1 MKPEQHVSV
10 CVLLILSVTWSAN
23 GGNILVWFT
32 DGSHWINM
40 KPVLEMLVDRGHQ
53 VKVLVPSTSM
63 FMNSNEP
70 SRFGY
75 EPFNVSISIETME
88 EFFEEYLRFS
98 MYEMDHMSYVQ
109 LYIKYMDLMRIDLQ
123 YALKF
128 LDGVLKSETIMKKL
142 KDGKYLLLVDPI
154 YPGGDLLA
162 EILGIPLVYS
172 LRFSLAHNWER
183 YCGQL
188 PAPPS
193 FVPGAMSKL
202 TDKMD
207 FSERVWNFL
216 FYALQDIVM
225 SNIFWKELD
234 KYYSEV
240 KGTPTSACE
249 TMGRADI
256 WLMRTYWDFDFP
268 RPFLPNFKFVGGI
281 HCRPAKPLP
290 EDMEEFVQS
299 SGDAG
304 IVVFTLGSFIKNI
317 TTEKGNMVASALAQI
332 PQKVLWR
339 YSGEKPATLGA
350 NTRIYNWIP
359 QNDLLG
365 HPKTRAFITHGGT
378 NGIYEAIYHGVPMV
392 GLPQFADQP
401 DNMVHMKAKGA
412 AIIADINFMKTE
424 ELRDAF
430 NTVIN
435 ENSIFHDRPMNP
447 RDEAVFWIE
456 FTMRNKGAKHLRVQA
471 HELTW
476 YQYHSLD
483 VLAFLFTIVLFLIL
497 LFINTCSFCFRR
509 CCGRKGK
516 TKRKADANGGNIL
529 VWFTEGSHW
538 INMKPV
544 LETLVDRGH
553 QVKVLVP
560 STSMF
565 MNSSEPSRFGYEPFN
580 VSFSLEAM
588 EEFFEEYLRFSM
600 YEMDH
605 LSYVQL
611 YIKYMD
617 LMRVDLQYAL
627 KFLDGVLKSETIMK
641 KLKEGKY
648 DLLLA
653 DPIYPGSEL
662 VAEILGIPLVL
673 SVRFSVAHNWE
684 RYCGQLP
691 APPSF
696 VPGAMSK
703 LTDKMDFS
711 ESVELP
717 LLRFAR
723 HFDDCIH
730 NFCIVTGTPTSA
742 CETMGR
748 ADIWLMRTYWDF
760 DFPRPFLPNFKFVG
774 GIHCRQAKPLPED
787 MEEFVQSSGDAG
799 IVVFTLGSF
808 IKNITTEKGNMV
820 ASALAQIPQKVRGQS
835 LMSPQDQGF
844 HHHGGTNG
852 IYEAIY
858 HGVPMVGL
866 PQYKEKAM
874 WLSTSI
880 FHDRPMS
887 PRDEAVFWIEFTMRN
902 KGAKHLR
909 AQAHELTW
917 YQYHSLDVLAFLLAI
932 VLFLILLFINTC
944 SYCFRR
950 CGRKGK
956 TKRKAEMV
964 SVLMKLNKV
973 SCTSL
978 REVWFPL
985 RSSSLMPENL
995 YKSDEGIIDNLQ
1007 ITVDYSH
1014 SGQLQAMNADD
1025 TYYFA
1030 QEQAA
1035 GFQVF
1040 ELNAKVQPG
1049 SLASSESWSEPE
1061 AEHL

>member
-1 MKPEQHVSV
+1 MKPGQHVSV

-32 DGSHWINM
+32 EGSHWINM
-40 KPVLEMLVDRGHQ
+40 KPVLETLVDRGHQ

-75 EPFNVSISIETME
+75 EPFNVSVSIETME

-123 YALKF
+123 YTLKF
-128 LDGVLKSETIMKKL
+128 VDGVLKSETIMKKL
-142 KDGKYLLLVDPI
+142 KDGKYDLLLVDPI

-162 EILGIPLVYS
+162 ELLGIPLVYS

-216 FYALQDIVM
+216 FYALQDIVIG
-225 SNIFWKELD
+225 NVFWKELD

-365 HPKTRAFITHGGT
+365 HAKTRAFITHGGT

-412 AIIADINFMKTE
+412 AIIADLNFMKTE

-435 ENSIFHDRPMNP
+435 DKSYKENAMRLSSIFHDRPINP
-447 RDEAVFWIE
+447 QDEAVFWIE

-483 VLAFLFTIVLFLIL
+483 VLAFLLAIALFVIL
-497 LFINTCSFCFRR
+497 LFINTCSYCFRR

-516 TKRKADANGGNIL
+516 TKRKA
-529 VWFTEGSHW
+529 E
-538 INMKPV
+538 
-544 LETLVDRGH
+544 
-553 QVKVLVP
+553 
-560 STSMF
+560 
-565 MNSSEPSRFGYEPFN
+565 
-580 VSFSLEAM
+580 
-588 EEFFEEYLRFSM
+588 
-600 YEMDH
+600 
-605 LSYVQL
+605 
-611 YIKYMD
+611 
-617 LMRVDLQYAL
+617 
-627 KFLDGVLKSETIMK
+627 
-641 KLKEGKY
+641 
-648 DLLLA
+648 
-653 DPIYPGSEL
+653 
-662 VAEILGIPLVL
+662 
-673 SVRFSVAHNWE
+673 
-684 RYCGQLP
+684 
-691 APPSF
+691 
-696 VPGAMSK
+696 
-703 LTDKMDFS
+703 
-711 ESVELP
+711 
-717 LLRFAR
+717 
-723 HFDDCIH
+723 
-730 NFCIVTGTPTSA
+730 
-742 CETMGR
+742 
-748 ADIWLMRTYWDF
+748 
-760 DFPRPFLPNFKFVG
+760 
-774 GIHCRQAKPLPED
+774 
-787 MEEFVQSSGDAG
+787 
-799 IVVFTLGSF
+799 
-808 IKNITTEKGNMV
+808 
-820 ASALAQIPQKVRGQS
+820 
-835 LMSPQDQGF
+835 
-844 HHHGGTNG
+844 
-852 IYEAIY
+852 
-858 HGVPMVGL
+858 
-866 PQYKEKAM
+866 
-874 WLSTSI
+874 
-880 FHDRPMS
+880 
-887 PRDEAVFWIEFTMRN
+887 
-902 KGAKHLR
+902 
-909 AQAHELTW
+909 
-917 YQYHSLDVLAFLLAI
+917 
-932 VLFLILLFINTC
+932 
-944 SYCFRR
+944 
-950 CGRKGK
+950 
-956 TKRKAEMV
+956 
-964 SVLMKLNKV
+964 
-973 SCTSL
+973 
-978 REVWFPL
+978 
-985 RSSSLMPENL
+985 
-995 YKSDEGIIDNLQ
+995 
-1007 ITVDYSH
+1007 
-1014 SGQLQAMNADD
+1014 
-1025 TYYFA
+1025 
-1030 QEQAA
+1030 
-1035 GFQVF
+1035 
-1040 ELNAKVQPG
+1040 
-1049 SLASSESWSEPE
+1049 
-1061 AEHL
+1061 